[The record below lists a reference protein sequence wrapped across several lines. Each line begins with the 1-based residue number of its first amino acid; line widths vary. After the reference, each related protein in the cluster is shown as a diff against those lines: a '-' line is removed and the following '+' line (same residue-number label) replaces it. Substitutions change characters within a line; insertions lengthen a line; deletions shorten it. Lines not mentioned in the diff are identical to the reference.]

1 MASCLLSLV
10 MTLPRR
16 ALAAVALMLAGLF
29 PCTPAL
35 AADLSALP
43 PSSLPLTVRVP
54 VQDTAIRGN
63 HAYFLGLLQAALER
77 GGQGPVTVQAVP
89 VIGSQERLLRYLEA
103 GEHIDVYWV
112 GTSPD
117 RERRLAPVR
126 IPLTGG
132 LLGIRLPV
140 ILPQRQAEFS
150 RIRTLEDLRQYTAC
164 QGAQWPDS
172 DILEANGLPVLRI
185 NQFQVMY
192 EMLRA
197 GRCDYF
203 PRSVIE
209 VYAEVAAQ
217 PHNRFVIDETL
228 VLAYRYPLYF
238 FTSRANTTLTQ
249 RLDAG
254 LTAMAHDGSLMAL
267 ITAHPTTAS
276 AFPLSRFQGA
286 RVLSLKNP
294 LLPEETPL
302 ADSRLWVAFPGF
314 PSVADGG
321 KPAN

>member
-1 MASCLLSLV
+1 MRFRSASRSGWPVGPVLLLAVLALV
-10 MTLPRR
+10 FLPGRPV
-16 ALAAVALMLAGLF
+16 LAI
-29 PCTPAL
+29 
-35 AADLSALP
+35 D
-43 PSSLPLTVRVP
+43 LPLPFSVRAP
-54 VQDTAIRGN
+54 AQDVGIRGN
-63 HAYFLGLLQAALER
+63 HPYFLTLLQAALER
-77 GGQGPVTVQAVP
+77 GGPGPVVITEVP
-89 VIGSQERLLRYLEA
+89 VPASQERQLRQLEA

-112 GTSPD
+112 GTDPD

-126 IPLTGG
+126 VPLTGG

-140 ILPQRQAEFS
+140 ILPQRQEEFA

-164 QGAQWPDS
+164 QGDQWPDS

-217 PHNRFVIDETL
+217 PQNSFVIDETL

-238 FTSRANTTLTQ
+238 FTSRTNTDLNR
-249 RLDAG
+249 RLHDG
-254 LTAMAHDGSLMAL
+254 LTAMAHDGSLKAL
-267 ITAHPTTAS
+267 IENHPTTAP

-286 RVLSLKNP
+286 RVLSLTNP
-294 LLPEETPL
+294 LLPQDTPVQDQ
-302 ADSRLWVAFPGF
+302 ALWLPFPGL
-314 PSVADGG
+314 PATADFRGSAPLHDG
-321 KPAN
+321 AL